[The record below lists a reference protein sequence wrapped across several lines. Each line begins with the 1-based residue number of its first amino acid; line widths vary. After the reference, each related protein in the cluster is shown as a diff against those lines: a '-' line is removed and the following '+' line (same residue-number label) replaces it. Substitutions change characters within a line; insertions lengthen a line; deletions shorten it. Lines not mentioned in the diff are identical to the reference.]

1 MRAEQGMSVRGL
13 ARLATISPSFLSDI
27 ELGRRYPSDET
38 LRDIA
43 TLLRVEFDALKRAK
57 YVDRPTIGQLKSQLA
72 TAIEMSGNPNTVQTL
87 INQSQELAAKDTRIA
102 ELKGA
107 LSRLLETHTFY
118 TEHDKI
124 AVDGIKDVL
133 KGEPVDNK
141 KDMAMPSPEHNALR
155 NQADRLGWS
164 YIRIN
169 AEGKLVGLP
178 PPPANNQD
186 LIEITAAV
194 LEGKTDGA

>member
-1 MRAEQGMSVRGL
+1 MSKLKPTMFEIANKLQRIIDEANADELEPCPSCGKDQNVVTRSDGAIVWCTICGVQMPINL
-13 ARLATISPSFLSDI
+13 WNRRLI
-27 ELGRRYPSDET
+27 E
-38 LRDIA
+38 
-43 TLLRVEFDALKRAK
+43 DA
-57 YVDRPTIGQLKSQLA
+57 
-72 TAIEMSGNPNTVQTL
+72 
-87 INQSQELAAKDTRIA
+87 LAAKDTRIA

-133 KGEPVDNK
+133 KGEPVNNK

-194 LEGKTDGA
+194 LERKTDGN